1 MKSIGNLA
9 ASFNTRIFGAVVFAL
24 HLEKGGATFFLMSL
38 NDRLQETV
46 TFLKSKTKLKPQLGI
61 ILGSGLGAFARD
73 IQVEVV
79 LPFNDIPN
87 FVSTS
92 VEGHSGNLIFG
103 TVGGKPIVAL
113 QGRLHYYEGHSMDT
127 VVFPTRVMALLGIQ
141 ILVLTN
147 SAGGLGDKMKSGDFM
162 IIEDHINLT
171 GTNPLMGPNMKE
183 LGPRF
188 PDMTEAYDRKLIA
201 SLEKVFTDKKI
212 SYHRG
217 IYAGVS
223 GPTYETPAE
232 VRYLK
237 QIGCSA
243 VGMSTVPESIAANHL
258 GLRVAAL
265 SCITNLAAGLS
276 AHKLTHQEV
285 TDTARR
291 VEKDFASV
299 LAEFITQLPAV

>member
-1 MKSIGNLA
+1 MGQVL
-9 ASFNTRIFGAVVFAL
+9 FQ
-24 HLEKGGATFFLMSL
+24 LMTL

-46 TFLKSKTKLKPQLGI
+46 SFLKANSRLKPQLGI
-61 ILGSGLGAFARD
+61 VLGSGLGAFARD
-73 IQVEVV
+73 IQVECAI
-79 LPFNDIPN
+79 PFNEIPH
-87 FVSTS
+87 FFSTS

-103 TVGGKPIVAL
+103 TIGNKPIVAL

-141 ILVLTN
+141 ILILTN
-147 SAGGLGDKMKSGDFM
+147 SAGGLGEKMQSGDFM

-171 GTNPLMGPNMKE
+171 GANPLMGPNMKE

-201 SLEKVFTDKKI
+201 GLVDVFKKRKI
-212 SYHRG
+212 SYHQG
-217 IYAGVS
+217 VYAGVS

-232 VRYLK
+232 VRFLK
-237 QIGCSA
+237 MIGCSA
-243 VGMSTVPESIAANHL
+243 VGMSTVPETIAANHL

-285 TDTARR
+285 TETAKR
-291 VEKDFASV
+291 VEKDFAAV
-299 LAEFITQLPAV
+299 LSDFITNLPTI